1 MYFVLIFC
9 RLKCPNKT
17 DKYVQQFFWSMLQKR
32 VSRDL
37 SDIFSFQKYKAM
49 DLQSKKNAL
58 SKLKKY
64 FEN

>member
-1 MYFVLIFC
+1 V
-9 RLKCPNKT
+9 
-17 DKYVQQFFWSMLQKR
+17 LQKR

-37 SDIFSFQKYKAM
+37 SDIFLFKNIKLWIYKV
-49 DLQSKKNAL
+49 KKNAL